1 MQVWLIAFSLLLISD
16 LTQVHAGMISRLFV
30 SSTCFATPRSQ
41 RYYRQF
47 QLHRLFSVHPPRRRI
62 RAISC
67 DVTGTLVS
75 FQGKIEDHYG
85 NAARACGI
93 EFPTEQAALLPKM
106 FQKAYKETCAAHPC
120 FGNSTISSKE
130 WWRQCVRR
138 SFNLVGTSMTE
149 PEQERVFQRVYSA
162 FGGHSAYAAFPDA
175 IPFLNWCHRRG
186 IACGVISN
194 ADERYGDSIL
204 PMLGLREAMQFLTF
218 SKNVGHEKPN
228 QKIFEAALREAE
240 PWLCLGKADALE
252 ADPLKPEE
260 ILHIGNDYQK
270 DFVGATEA
278 GFHAV
283 LLDRFDEI
291 DVAAEWRANGARV
304 YKDLIDVVEFLG
316 REQFE
321 LGSRECCSNPEH
333 CFDI

>member
-1 MQVWLIAFSLLLISD
+1 MIPRVLISS
-16 LTQVHAGMISRLFV
+16 TSFCTKFTTCQYPRNNRLNQLFST
-30 SSTCFATPRSQ
+30 SSHNTIVTNNKLTPRK
-41 RYYRQF
+41 
-47 QLHRLFSVHPPRRRI
+47 RI

-85 NAARACGI
+85 NAARACGV
-93 EFPTEQAALLPKM
+93 ELPPEQAALLPDAFKV
-106 FQKAYKETCAAHPC
+106 AYKETSTKHPC

-130 WWRQCVRR
+130 WWRICVRK
-138 SFNLVGTSMTE
+138 SFDLVGCTSMKDDD
-149 PEQERVFQRVYSA
+149 QERVFQRVYSA
-162 FGGHSAYAAFPDA
+162 FGGHGAYAAFPDA

-218 SKNVGHEKPN
+218 SKNVGYEKPHR
-228 QKIFEAALREAE
+228 KIFETALKEAE
-240 PWLCLGKADALE
+240 PWLCLEKSYALE
-252 ADPLKPEE
+252 ADPLRPEE
-260 ILHIGNDYQK
+260 ILHIGNDFQK

-283 LLDRFDEI
+283 LLDRFDETE
-291 DVAAEWRANGARV
+291 VASEWRANGARV

-321 LGSRECCSNPEH
+321 LGSRECCAHPDN
-333 CFDI
+333 CYDI